1 VTSTMAATDAGRRRL
16 LLFVAIGAAVLL
28 AGLVLP
34 RVLLGGGGGG
44 EDEEVSAPPTTT
56 APGAAAEGSEAF
68 DDGGNEGDALPVAT
82 FSTKNPF
89 TPLVD
94 ISATTGAA
102 TDTGTTTDQT
112 GETGDVPPGDTGA
125 TAPGTATGSSEPARA
140 AAGVSIVDIYTGPDG
155 APVATVEVD
164 GTMSTVR
171 EGDAFGD
178 GYQVISLSQ
187 ASRSGVFSRDGQQF
201 TVREGEALL
210 K

>member
-1 VTSTMAATDAGRRRL
+1 
-16 LLFVAIGAAVLL
+16 
-28 AGLVLP
+28 
-34 RVLLGGGGGG
+34 
-44 EDEEVSAPPTTT
+44 
-56 APGAAAEGSEAF
+56 
-68 DDGGNEGDALPVAT
+68 
-82 FSTKNPF
+82 
-89 TPLVD
+89 
-94 ISATTGAA
+94 
-102 TDTGTTTDQT
+102 
-112 GETGDVPPGDTGA
+112 
-125 TAPGTATGSSEPARA
+125 
-140 AAGVSIVDIYTGPDG
+140 VDIYTGPDG